1 MPEKYFYLDLN
12 LKTMKVV
19 KTGTSSTASLS
30 GNTKNAAVHRVFLTP
45 GQFNKLKVK
54 LDSIS

>member
-1 MPEKYFYLDLN
+1 
-12 LKTMKVV
+12 MKVV
-19 KTGTSSTASLS
+19 KTGASSTASLS
-30 GNTKNAAVHRVFLTP
+30 GNTKDAAVHRVFLTP